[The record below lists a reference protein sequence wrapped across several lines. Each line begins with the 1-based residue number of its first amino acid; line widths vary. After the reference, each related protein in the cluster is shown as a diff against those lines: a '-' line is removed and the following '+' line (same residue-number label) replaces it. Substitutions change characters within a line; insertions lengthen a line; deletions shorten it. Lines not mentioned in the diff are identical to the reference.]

1 MRCNVRAFK
10 FLQSSWRNL
19 TSPLLLL
26 LLLLRHTHTAQVHL
40 IRRTTQKWYHTH
52 LPFPPSQALLK
63 NSAFPYAP
71 KHTHTHITCNLLPKF
86 NLFFHRHR
94 IITTRSA
101 CSRLKLARMLTSSGS
116 SCSPH
121 FCICAITYNSHGFFA
136 CLRII
141 SVNSLLTSRD
151 LHYITM
157 YIAYTPYQLC
167 CHIYTQYP
175 PSSSDHNKMC
185 IIRTSQH
192 TAKTQMYINSWV
204 SCSFLGREPK
214 PSPNMGHDHRMLL
227 PVFGSWSH
235 SAVCVCVCGAS
246 TSSSPSERYKA
257 LYECNA
263 AVTLNGN
270 GLHLYSCRL

>member
-1 MRCNVRAFK
+1 MFAPSN
-10 FLQSSWRNL
+10 SSSHHGAIW
-19 TSPLLLL
+19 PLPSSSSSSYSD
-26 LLLLRHTHTAQVHL
+26 THTQPKSIWFDEPPKNGITLTFHSHPV
-40 IRRTTQKWYHTH
+40 RRCLRIPHFHTR
-52 LPFPPSQALLK
+52 L
-63 NSAFPYAP
+63 N
-71 KHTHTHITCNLLPKF
+71 THTHITCNLVPKF

-263 AVTLNGN
+263 AVTLNDKWT
-270 GLHLYSCRL
+270 LIFV